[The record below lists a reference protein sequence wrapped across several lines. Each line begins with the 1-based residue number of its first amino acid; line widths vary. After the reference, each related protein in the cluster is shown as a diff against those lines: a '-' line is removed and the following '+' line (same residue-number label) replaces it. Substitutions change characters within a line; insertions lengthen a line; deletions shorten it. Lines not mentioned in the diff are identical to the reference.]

1 VNPGGGSGWDE
12 APLDIQIPDDARELD
27 RDVLAYHRELRAQRR
42 RNRLRRLT
50 GPFSGPGTVM
60 PLLASILAVCLVAG
74 AMLSVATFSPSTA
87 PADHPTTRPSATAG
101 AASPAPPRSHTAGGS
116 TTGGSATAG
125 SATSGSATAG
135 SATGGSATASSGGTS
150 PAGPSPS
157 GARSLL
163 TSVTT
168 SPSGAGSSAA
178 GPRATRAGHS
188 AKASARSSAATARA
202 SGQASPT
209 GAG

>member
-101 AASPAPPRSHTAGGS
+101 AASPAPPRSHAAGGS
-116 TTGGSATAG
+116 TTGGST
-125 SATSGSATAG
+125 
-135 SATGGSATASSGGTS
+135 TGGSATASSGGTS

-163 TSVTT
+163 TSVAA

>member
-1 VNPGGGSGWDE
+1 MNPGGGSGWDE

-87 PADHPTTRPSATAG
+87 PADHPARPSATAG
-101 AASPAPPRSHTAGGS
+101 AASPAPPRSHATA
-116 TTGGSATAG
+116 GSATAG
-125 SATSGSATAG
+125 SATT
-135 SATGGSATASSGGTS
+135 GSATASSGGTS
-150 PAGPSPS
+150 PAGTGPS
-157 GARSLL
+157 GTRSVL
-163 TSVTT
+163 TSVAA

-178 GPRATRAGHS
+178 GPSATRASHP
-188 AKASARSSAATARA
+188 AKASARSSASTARA
-202 SGQASPT
+202 SGQVSPA